1 MNDRIQKTIIIV
13 LGMHRCGTSSIT
25 RALKVL
31 GVSLGSRLM
40 PPAGDNNSKGFF
52 EDIDFNEINI
62 EILRILGHEWH
73 SLTPVNRSEFSNSQL
88 APLKLR
94 AVEMVREKME
104 ALDLFAVK
112 DPRMARTMPFWEDV
126 FHHLS
131 YEYKFVVA
139 TRNPANAARSLARRD
154 NFDLVKGYLLWQEH
168 MTLSLMYS
176 SHKPRVIVDY
186 DNLMQNAPKE
196 IARIAKALDLVFDA
210 ESPALKLF
218 YDEFLASSLT
228 HHALTRSDLVL
239 DPELPSQT
247 LELSNLLFALADDT
261 LTDESAIDKD
271 TDSHYTEMFANDKIF
286 NLLTRFDR
294 KNFELTSYIDSLEG
308 SLIDLKVEVAESK
321 TSLEAANEQL
331 IEMRAAHG
339 AATAELSAT
348 SGSIDALQ
356 SKLEAAL
363 RKEEASALA
372 LRESGKVVDAKNAE
386 IHHLH
391 LELQR
396 GLSLRSAVKNRVK
409 NKLRKLKYQRMV
421 SSQTTKRK
429 LIESGLFDP
438 SYYAANN
445 RDVRDANL
453 DLFDHYLNHGW
464 LEGRDPSSA
473 FVTNLYLEAHSD
485 VRTNGLN
492 PLIHYVKF
500 GHKEGRSIYNHKKV
514 AYHVPLRKTRAE
526 QAVSFFGLVSK
537 NPELVQRFIKEAR
550 TVGIRQALRMTAEK
564 LKTVGQRNFY
574 SQSLEFEGTKADLEY
589 STYKVVPFYLDP
601 YKTFADQQSPGSIA
615 VHLHLFYGDMIPQC
629 ISYLSNIPYA
639 FDLYISTPQS
649 SNVEMIRESFR
660 TSLPYVQQ
668 IIIEQTPNRGRD
680 IAPLI
685 IEFGEKLSSYDFI
698 AHFHTK
704 KSPHRATLNGWF
716 DALMATLCGTPSGV
730 MQIFDLLK
738 SDAKVVYPAGNLMPA
753 WDTGW
758 SDNKDIAKDLLAKY
772 SDLSVNDYP
781 YVEFP
786 QGTMFWAKASS
797 INGLLSLPLSY
808 NDFPEEPIPADATL
822 AHALERLILIY
833 TTAHPGRNYRLESPG
848 LSKESDAYYEAQHD
862 YSETIA
868 HDTIK
873 VMAYFL
879 PQFNPNPLNDEW
891 HGKGFTE
898 WHKVRS
904 AQPLFQGHYQ
914 QHVPHDDT
922 GYYLL
927 DTSAQLRIQ
936 ADQLK
941 KSGVHGFIFYHYWF
955 SGTLIL
961 EQPAQMLLREADI
974 AIPFCFCWANEN
986 WTRRWDGNEQ
996 EILLGQVY
1004 SPDDARSFIQYL
1016 IPFFKDPRYVT
1027 MDGRPILYV
1036 YRPSAMEYVDEYMS
1050 VWREECRLAGLP
1062 DPYVIATMTRGATAP
1077 QDYGMDAAVE
1087 RVLQDWT
1094 GGAVENIK
1102 EQLRPYGPINGSIL
1116 DYDAVAD
1123 HYMEKPVDTDYVFF
1137 RSLVP
1142 TWDNTARYGS
1152 EAFALH
1158 GFSVSTFQKWMEN
1171 LIDYSERT
1179 LPASNR
1185 FVIVNAW
1192 NEWAEG
1198 AHLEP
1203 DQRFGYGYL
1212 NAIGRALSN
1221 HSYTSINHVKIP
1233 ESLQVKLQLSHEV
1246 ICRLEN
1252 EPENSARFFTAL
1264 ANSTIF
1270 QLCSVSAYDI
1280 ATENLASKQLPFSS
1294 KTGEDDEASLTL
1306 VFNDLYLVTSTCI
1319 ETMTKM
1325 ALKFEGFNVC
1335 ASVRNVANYLD
1346 DIDANG
1352 NFDISHSKRS
1362 GLEIGPFK
1370 QGAGYKV
1377 CTQGSCFLLQKPEK
1391 TLGKVSVIIRF
1402 HKSGSRQ
1409 LLDNALF
1416 SLLSQNGSQPRP
1428 YLALQDFDTAQIAQL
1443 EKELS
1448 LLPWAVGCEP
1458 VIESYTSSPEQPD
1471 LRSLMLNDMLK
1482 KVPKGF
1488 TAYLDYDD
1496 VLFPQAYLTLIRQIQ
1511 KSNKNA
1517 TFARVYST
1525 QVDAQTGSLISR
1537 SDTYDYGYSYEE
1549 FLEVNHAPLHSF
1561 MLDLAKI
1568 DANEIRYFPEMKY
1581 MEDYYMTLQIF
1592 TRDGTDW
1599 QSLRG
1604 SKFIGDYI
1612 HRVGDLNNTLAIS
1625 DAIERQKLT
1634 SSEAFMLSESRIAE
1648 LRETLKRGLS

>member
-1 MNDRIQKTIIIV
+1 MNDRIHKTIIIV

-73 SLTPVNRSEFSNSQL
+73 SLKPVSRLEFSNPQL

-112 DPRMARTMPFWEDV
+112 DPRMARTMPFWEEV
-126 FHHLS
+126 FQHLG

-139 TRNPANAARSLARRD
+139 VRNPANAARSLAKRD
-154 NFDLVKGYLLWQEH
+154 SFDLVKGYLLWQEH
-168 MTLSLMYS
+168 MVLSLKYS
-176 SHKPRVIVDY
+176 NHKPRVIVDY
-186 DNLMQNAPKE
+186 DNLMQNAPRE
-196 IARIAKALDLVFDA
+196 VARIAAALNLIFDA
-210 ESPALKLF
+210 NSSELKHF

-239 DPELPSQT
+239 DPELPAQT
-247 LELSNLLFALADDT
+247 LELSNLLFALADDSI
-261 LTDESAIDKD
+261 TDEQKIYQEIE
-271 TDSHYTEMFANDKIF
+271 SHYVKTFANEKIF
-286 NLLTRFDR
+286 NLLTRFDK
-294 KNFELTSYIDSLEG
+294 KNFELASYIDSLEG
-308 SLIDLKVEVAESK
+308 NLVEVKAEAAELK
-321 TSLEAANEQL
+321 TSQNAANQKVVEVD
-331 IEMRAAHG
+331 AALK
-339 AATAELSAT
+339 ATVAELGAT
-348 SGSIDALQ
+348 TSSISILQ
-356 SKLEAAL
+356 SELKAAIQNA
-363 RKEEASALA
+363 ETAAVAL
-372 LRESGKVVDAKNAE
+372 LESGAVIDAKNSE

-396 GLSLRSAVKNRVK
+396 GLSLKTVVKNRVK
-409 NKLRKLKYQRMV
+409 QKLRRLKYQRMV
-421 SSQTTKRK
+421 SSQTTRRK
-429 LIESGLFDP
+429 LIESGLFDA
-438 SYYAANN
+438 SYYAAHN

-453 DLFDHYLNHGW
+453 DLFEHYLNHGW

-473 FVTNLYLEAHSD
+473 FVTDLYLEAHPD

-492 PLIHYVKF
+492 PLIHYVRF
-500 GHKEGRSIYNHKKV
+500 GHKEGRAIYNHKKV
-514 AYHVPLRKTRAE
+514 AYHIPLKKTRIE
-526 QAVSFFGLVSK
+526 QATSFIGLISK
-537 NPELVQRFIKEAR
+537 NPELVQRFIREAR
-550 TVGIRQALRMTAEK
+550 TAGIRQALRMTAEK

-574 SQSLEFEGTKADLEY
+574 SQSSEFEGTKADLEY
-589 STYKVVPFYLDP
+589 ITYKVVPFYLDP
-601 YKTFADQQSPGSIA
+601 YKSFTDQPSPGSIA
-615 VHLHLFYGDMIPQC
+615 VHLHLFYADMIPQC
-629 ISYLSNIPYA
+629 VSYLKNIPYG

-649 SNVEMIRESFR
+649 SDVEMIRESFS

-668 IIIEQTPNRGRD
+668 IVIERTPNRGRD

-685 IEFGEKLSSYDFI
+685 IEFGKLLSNYDFI

-716 DALMATLCGTPSGV
+716 DALMETLCGTPSGI
-730 MQIFDLLK
+730 MQIFNLLK
-738 SDAKVVYPAGNLMPA
+738 SDAKVVYPAGNLMPV

-758 SDNKDIAKDLLAKY
+758 SDNKDIAKELLAKY
-772 SDLSVNDYP
+772 SNLSVDDYP

-786 QGTMFWAKASS
+786 QGTMFWAKTSS
-797 INGLLSLPLSY
+797 ISGLLSLPLSY
-808 NDFPEEPIPADATL
+808 GDFPEEPIAADATL

-848 LSKESDAYYEAQHD
+848 LSKESDAYYEAQLD

-904 AQPLFQGHYQ
+904 AQPLFHGHYQ
-914 QHVPHDDT
+914 QHIPHDDT

-936 ADQLK
+936 AEQLK

-1004 SPDDARSFIQYL
+1004 SPDDARSFILYL

-1050 VWREECRLAGLP
+1050 VWREECSLAGVP

-1102 EQLRPYGPINGSIL
+1102 DQLRPYGPINGSIL
-1116 DYDAVAD
+1116 DYNAVAD
-1123 HYMEKPVDTDYVFF
+1123 HYMEKPIDTDYVFF

-1158 GFSVSTFQKWMEN
+1158 GFSVHTFQKWMEH

-1179 LPASNR
+1179 LPANNR

-1233 ESLQVKLQLSHEV
+1233 KSLHIKLQLNHEV
-1246 ICRLEN
+1246 IHRLEN

-1270 QLCSVSAYDI
+1270 QLCSVSAYDA
-1280 ATENLASKQLPFSS
+1280 ATGNLARDQVPFTSTTDENY
-1294 KTGEDDEASLTL
+1294 TGSLTL
-1306 VFNDLYLVTSTCI
+1306 VFNDLYLVTSTCL

-1325 ALKFEGFNVC
+1325 ALKFEGFNVS
-1335 ASVRNVANYLD
+1335 ASVRNVANYID
-1346 DIDANG
+1346 DIDGNG
-1352 NFDISHSKRS
+1352 NFDIHHSKRS
-1362 GLEIGPFK
+1362 GLEIGPFR

-1377 CTQGSCFLLQKPEK
+1377 CTQASCFLLQKAEK
-1391 TLGKVSVIIRF
+1391 SVGEVSVIIRF
-1402 HKSGSRQ
+1402 HKSGNRQ

-1428 YLALQDFDTAQIAQL
+1428 YLALQDFDNSQIAQL

-1448 LLPWAVGCEP
+1448 LLPWADGCEP

-1496 VLFPQAYLTLIRQIQ
+1496 VLFPQAYLTLIKQIQ

-1517 TFARVYST
+1517 TFSRVYST
-1525 QVDAQTGSLISR
+1525 QVDAQTGMLISR

-1549 FLEVNHAPLHSF
+1549 FLDVNHAPLHSF
-1561 MLDLAKI
+1561 LLDLAKI
-1568 DANEIRYFPEMKY
+1568 DVDAIRYFPEMKY

-1592 TRDGTDW
+1592 TRDETDW

-1634 SSEAFMLSESRIAE
+1634 SSEGFMLSESRIAE
-1648 LRETLKRGLS
+1648 LRDALKRSLS